1 MAGIA
6 STEITDL
13 GFTTSGK
20 HLFHVKATISAEGTM
35 GTSIAVPCYQI
46 HAIVP
51 GECTDVATI
60 GAVTGNTIALTLPD
74 PLGEGGTVN
83 ILVIGT

>member
-20 HLFHVKATISAEGTM
+20 HLFHVKATITDTGE